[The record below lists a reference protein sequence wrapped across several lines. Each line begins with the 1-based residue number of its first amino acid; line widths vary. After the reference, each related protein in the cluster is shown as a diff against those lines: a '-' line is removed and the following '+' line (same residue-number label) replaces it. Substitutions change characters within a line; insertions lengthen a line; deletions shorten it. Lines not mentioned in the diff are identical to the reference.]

1 MNGREYMSRKKL
13 DLLALASIPLVMT
26 LGNSMLIPVLPI
38 IENELELSSFQSSM
52 IITVYSI
59 VAILLIPIAGY
70 LSDKLG
76 RKKVIIPSLII
87 TGMGGAVSAVAAWLL
102 DDPYWVILIGRLL
115 QGIGAAGAFPVV
127 IPTVGDMFED
137 EEEVSAGLGIIE
149 TANTFGKVLSPI
161 IGALLALI
169 IWYLPFI
176 FIPIFSSLS
185 VVLVIFLVKSPKES
199 AKRTNTFSSFI
210 QSLKAVFRANGR
222 WLISIFIIGCL
233 NMFVLFGVL
242 FHFSS
247 RLETDYQIEGVNKGF
262 MLAIPL
268 LFLCGASFL
277 TGKKISDNKKVM
289 KWSIVTANL
298 LAAIPLLFISKET
311 GMIMMTLL
319 LSLASIGIGL
329 SLPCLDALI
338 TQGVKKE
345 VRGSVTSIYSSMRFV
360 GVAAGPP
367 ISALIMSQV
376 RLLYIILAVLSV
388 IGMVIALL
396 AIKPNNED

>member
-76 RKKVIIPSLII
+76 RKKVILPSLII